1 LFFDHAGG
9 RTELTSMKGLSMR
22 LRTFA
27 WTMGLALSC
36 MVSAH
41 AAELLGPG
49 VISTGL
55 QETTAAVSPDGQTL
69 YFLRSDFAETDD
81 TILVSHRRGNSWS
94 VPEVASFSGQWHDS
108 EPAFAP
114 DGKRLY
120 FVSNRPVQPGS
131 APLVAKMRGPSF
143 AGTNLWYVEHQA
155 DGSWGK
161 PVHVEGALND
171 GAMLYNPSLAANGD
185 IYFSA
190 HRPDSGD
197 LYQIYVAH
205 PVDHGY
211 SAPQRVE
218 LGDLSHN
225 RMDPCIDP
233 RGRFLLFAGN
243 EGDSLGSADIYIA
256 FHQADGSWSK
266 PEHLG
271 GDVNTRSLENAPTLG
286 RKFGELY
293 VSSNRQEEVRFPKP
307 RDNMATL
314 QQRLSGPLNGSRNI
328 WRVDIGDVLRAHGIT
343 E

>member
-1 LFFDHAGG
+1 
-9 RTELTSMKGLSMR
+9 MKLQ
-22 LRTFA
+22 TFA
-27 WTMGLALSC
+27 WAMIFALGITGT
-36 MVSAH
+36 AE

-55 QETTAAVSPDGQTL
+55 QETTAALSPDGQTL

-81 TILVSHRRGNSWS
+81 TILVSHRHGKAWS
-94 VPEVASFSGQWHDS
+94 TPEVASFSGQWHDS

-120 FVSNRPVQPGS
+120 FVSNRPVHPGD
-131 APLVAKMRGPSF
+131 APLVVEMSGQHFS
-143 AGTNLWYVEHQA
+143 GTNLWYVERQSN
-155 DGSWGK
+155 GQWGEPK
-161 PVHVEGALND
+161 HVDGALND
-171 GAMLYNPSLAANGD
+171 GAMLYNPSIAANGD

-190 HRPDSGD
+190 HRPDSGK
-197 LYQIYVAH
+197 LYQIYAVH
-205 PVDHGY
+205 PAGDGY
-211 SAPQRVE
+211 STPQRVE
-218 LGDLSHN
+218 LGDISHN

-256 FHQADGSWSK
+256 FRQADGSWSK

-271 GDVNTRSLENAPTLG
+271 GDVNTKSLENAPTLG
-286 RKFGELY
+286 PTFGELY
-293 VSSNRQEEVRFPKP
+293 VSSNRQEDVHFPKT
-307 RDNMATL
+307 RDTMTTL

-328 WRVDIGDVLRAHGIT
+328 WRVDISDRLRAHGIN